1 MKNADFSE
9 RLVEAMK
16 IRRMSA
22 ADLSRLTGIDKSAIS
37 RYRSGAYKP
46 NQINTYLLA
55 QSLRVSPA
63 WLMGFD
69 VPMSSDDDLL
79 QILQNPSPAQLE
91 WLEYQKKQALSDQ
104 ERLLIDRYRSA
115 GENVRR
121 SICALLEVDYE

>member
-55 QSLRVSPA
+55 PGQPCVAHGLRCSD
-63 WLMGFD
+63 GFG
-69 VPMSSDDDLL
+69 
-79 QILQNPSPAQLE
+79 
-91 WLEYQKKQALSDQ
+91 
-104 ERLLIDRYRSA
+104 R
-115 GENVRR
+115 
-121 SICALLEVDYE
+121 

>member
-46 NQINTYLLA
+46 NQIS
-55 QSLRVSPA
+55 QSLT
-63 WLMGFD
+63 
-69 VPMSSDDDLL
+69 
-79 QILQNPSPAQLE
+79 ILHFILHGTFYSTCNRN
-91 WLEYQKKQALSDQ
+91 K
-104 ERLLIDRYRSA
+104 
-115 GENVRR
+115 V
-121 SICALLEVDYE
+121 

>member
-9 RLVEAMK
+9 RLIEAMK

-46 NQINTYLLA
+46 NQINTYLLS

-63 WLMGFD
+63 WLMGFN
-69 VPMSSDDDLL
+69 VPMASDDDLL

>member
-69 VPMSSDDDLL
+69 VPMASDDDLL
-79 QILQNPSPAQLE
+79 QILQDPSPAQLE

>member
-79 QILQNPSPAQLE
+79 QLLQDPSPAQLE

>member
-9 RLVEAMK
+9 RLIEAMK

-22 ADLSRLTGIDKSAIS
+22 ADLSRLAGIDKSAIS

-46 NQINTYLLA
+46 NQINTYILA
-55 QSLRVSPA
+55 QALRVNPA
-63 WLMGFD
+63 WLMGFN
-69 VPMSSDDDLL
+69 VPMASDDDLL

-91 WLEYQKKQALSDQ
+91 WLEYQKKQALTDQ